1 MYQDFSE
8 DLARS
13 FRSDLERVLNLGV
26 NTLIYN
32 GQNDFIV
39 NTPGVLA
46 YLNSLDWQ
54 ASKQWKARPKT
65 IWEDGSENLGWYKN
79 YRNLAFVLVR
89 NAGHLV
95 PADQPRSAWLMLD
108 KYFLNLW

>member
-1 MYQDFSE
+1 MNVLNYKQYDNGNINLDFSFYLQNNKKKFGVPDWVSFVADNQQMYQDFSE

-13 FRSDLERVLNLGV
+13 FRSDLERVLNLGI

-46 YLNSLDWQ
+46 YLNTLDWQ
-54 ASKQWKARPKT
+54 ASQQWKAKPKT
-65 IWEDGSENLGWYKN
+65 IW
-79 YRNLAFVLVR
+79 
-89 NAGHLV
+89 
-95 PADQPRSAWLMLD
+95 
-108 KYFLNLW
+108 